1 MPTRSMPCR
10 RASLSAANR
19 SAGRSS
25 YRAACEPVDEF
36 SSFIATSTS
45 FASPS
50 TRPSIAPQHSLGYAA
65 RACATISCQGSLA
78 TRIILIFVPKMFAQ
92 ILVGAVAQDRDDEAA
107 LPARR
112 QLPADLP
119 RRPHVGAR
127 GNPHQQPLA
136 ARELFDHTVP
146 VLCLDPQVTIGDG
159 RVVNSRH

>member
-78 TRIILIFVPKMFAQ
+78 TRIILILVPKMLAQ
-92 ILVGAVAQDRDDEAA
+92 ILVRAVAQDRNDEPA
-107 LPARR
+107 LPARYEI
-112 QLPADLP
+112 ATDLP
-119 RRPHVGAR
+119 RRPHVATR
-127 GNPHQQPLA
+127 GNSHQQPLA
-136 ARELFDHTVP
+136 PRQLLDHAMP
-146 VLCLDPQVTIGDG
+146 ILGL
-159 RVVNSRH
+159 